1 MTLTSTPRLEALGL
15 QEMHRWRI
23 ELQHLEVEQEIEK
36 KIRYELVTGS

>member
-1 MTLTSTPRLEALGL
+1 MTDSPWTRLEALGI